1 MTQESDPEISQ
12 INEFEDR
19 ISILEMQNRGFK
31 ENELNSISF
40 SYMHFQKLFSNM
52 LNACIIYQAI
62 NQGEDFEVIDTNPA
76 FEKIENV
83 SKESIIGIKVSE
95 AFKPHLLHFV
105 DVLKRVYISGN
116 SESVIFNYT
125 NYFGIEKW
133 HKNDIFKLDEDKVV
147 AVFEDVTQ
155 LREKEMELINSE
167 IRYKALSDATHEAV
181 FFMVNSRCIA
191 VNKTALQMFGYTE
204 EEALGKHALSIIAEE
219 YHAEVLHKIKTNYTL
234 PYNSIGVRKNG
245 SRFPIRILSRMFNY
259 QGQETRITTI
269 RDNSREMEKEKALV
283 KSETKFRTYFEEH
296 NAIKLQIDPK
306 SKRILDANKSAAAFY
321 GFSRKELISKSIYD
335 LNTLPP
341 KEVNKLIIRATSKK
355 QNSFSFPHRLKNGE
369 IRDVKVYSTPIDIEG
384 EKTLFSIIQDVTEGK
399 KAAEKLKKREAQ
411 LAEINKTLREKVYS
425 EVARSRD
432 KDHILIQQ
440 SRHAA
445 LGEMIG
451 NIAHQ
456 WRQPLNEVSLLI
468 NDLEDANS
476 FGILDQAYFEKAIE
490 NVYKRLK
497 FMSET
502 INDFSN
508 MYTDDF
514 KEELFN
520 PKVLIEKLMQ
530 FAEGTMESNK
540 IKIKLTCKHDFKVYG
555 YPNMLSHVLL
565 NLLNNS
571 KDVLNERNIQNP
583 TIWIRVIKYKQVY
596 KISVLDNGKGV
607 EKEISNKIFDPYF
620 TTKKFNKGSGL
631 GLYMAKTML
640 EKQMNGRIEFQ
651 NKEEGAEFK
660 ISFDL
665 IN

>member
-1 MTQESDPEISQ
+1 MRQKFTPEINQ
-12 INEFEDR
+12 IKDLEDR
-19 ISILEMQNRGFK
+19 ISFLEKQNRQLH

-40 SYMHFQKLFSNM
+40 SNMHFQKLFSNM

-62 NQGEDFEVIDTNPA
+62 NQGDDFVVIDANPA
-76 FEKIENV
+76 FEKIEKIT
-83 SKESIIGIKVSE
+83 KESIIGINVSE
-95 AFKPHLLHFV
+95 AFKPQLLEFV
-105 DVLKRVYISGN
+105 DVLKRVYKSGN
-116 SESVIFNYT
+116 SESFVFNYT
-125 NYFGIEKW
+125 NNFNINKW

-155 LREKEMELINSE
+155 LKEKEMALINSE

-181 FFMVNSRCIA
+181 FFMVDAHCIA
-191 VNKTALQMFGYTE
+191 ANKTALQMFGYSE
-204 EEALGKHALSIIAEE
+204 EEAIGKHALTIIDEK
-219 YHAEVLHKIKTNYTL
+219 YHNETIQRIKANYTH
-234 PYNSIGVRKNG
+234 PYNSVGVRKDG
-245 SRFPIRILSRMFNY
+245 SRFPIRILGRMFNY
-259 QGQETRITTI
+259 QGKETRITTI
-269 RDNSREMEKEKALV
+269 RDISIEKEREKALS
-283 KSETKFRTYFEEH
+283 KSENKFRTYFEGH
-296 NAIKLQIDPK
+296 DAIKLQIDPK
-306 SKRILDANKSAAAFY
+306 NKRILDANNSAAAFY
-321 GFSRKELISKSIYD
+321 GYSRKELMSKSIYD

-341 KEVNKLIIRATSKK
+341 KEVNKLIIRATKRE

-369 IRDVKVYSTPIDIEG
+369 IRDVKVYSTPIEIDG
-384 EKTLFSIIQDVTEGK
+384 EETLFSIIQDVTEGK

-411 LAEINKTLREKVYS
+411 LAEINKTLREKVNS
-425 EVARSRD
+425 EVARSRE
-432 KDHILIQQ
+432 KDHFLIQQ

-456 WRQPLNEVSLLI
+456 WRQPLNEVSILI
-468 NDLEDANS
+468 NDLADANS
-476 FGILDQAYFEKAIE
+476 FGILDQAYFEKTID

-508 MYTDDF
+508 LYNDDF
-514 KEELFN
+514 KEELFS
-520 PKVLIEKLMQ
+520 PKALIEKLMQ
-530 FAEGTMESNK
+530 FVKGTMESNK
-540 IKIKLTCKHDFKVYG
+540 IIIKLTCKHDFEVYG

-571 KDVLNERNIQNP
+571 RDILYERNIKNP
-583 TIWIRVIKYKQVY
+583 TISIRVIKYKQVY
-596 KISVLDNGKGV
+596 KIIVLDNGKGV
-607 EKEISNKIFDPYF
+607 EKEICNKIFDPYF
-620 TTKKFNKGSGL
+620 TTKKFNLGSGL
-631 GLYMAKTML
+631 GLYMAKTMI